1 MEAFYSIEPG
11 SYIKKAGESLKV
23 VKDRRIIAEIPSSGL
38 KRLVISGYTSLSGG
52 VLDYLIQKRIETVF
66 ITPTGRFRARLMIDE
81 HKHVAL
87 RRAQYM
93 KLGDPVFASDV
104 MRRIVSGK
112 IRNMAAFLNRRGT
125 AEGSSELLKASAVI
139 KTLMAKIK
147 RQTDPEIIRG
157 IEGAATRTYFSVF
170 GLLLKNKDFEF
181 NGRNRRPPLDPVNSL
196 LSFVYTMLTNEVL
209 SAIKTCGLDPYM
221 GALHEIAYGRPSLAC
236 DLVEE
241 YRCPL
246 GDRLVLSLIN
256 RKMVSPDDFIFKRP
270 GPVPESLTDE
280 DELRQTRPVVMKPR
294 ICRAFIAS
302 YESMMNR
309 RFYSARE
316 KSHFTYR
323 QFIGKQVRN
332 FAAMLTDGNEY
343 MPFYLS

>member
-23 VKDRRIIAEIPSSGL
+23 MKDRRVIAEIPASGL
-38 KRLVISGYTSLSGG
+38 KRLILSGYTSLSGG

-87 RRAQYM
+87 RQAQYI
-93 KLGDPVFASDV
+93 KLGEPVFAADV

-112 IRNMAAFLNRRGT
+112 IRNMAAFLHRRGT
-125 AEGSSELLKASAVI
+125 ADSNDELLKASAMI
-139 KTLMAKIK
+139 KIFIARLE
-147 RQTDPEIIRG
+147 RQTDPEVIRG
-157 IEGAATRTYFSVF
+157 MEGAATRIYFSVF
-170 GLLLKNKDFEF
+170 GLLLKNKDFKF
-181 NGRNRRPPLDPVNSL
+181 NGRNRRPPKDPVNSL

-256 RKMVSPDDFIFKRP
+256 RKVVSPSDFIVKSP
-270 GPVPESLTDE
+270 GPVPEALTGE
-280 DELRQTRPVVMKPR
+280 EEMIRTRPVVMKPR
-294 ICRAFIAS
+294 TCRALIAS

-309 RFYSARE
+309 RFYSAQE
-316 KSHFTYR
+316 KSQLTYR
-323 QFIGKQVRN
+323 GFIGRQVRN
-332 FAAMLTDGNEY
+332 FAAMLTDGHEY
-343 MPFYLS
+343 KPFYFN